1 MIIDCTKLRIR
12 HFWYTTVNYDIR
24 MICKRILNLQV
35 KLERDDEGTG
45 TNSASQ
51 QNGNARTPIACCT
64 IGRASPANWRTP
76 YSEDDLMVM
85 SGGAWSPN
93 TGESCTKK
101 PI

>member
-1 MIIDCTKLRIR
+1 M
-12 HFWYTTVNYDIR
+12 
-24 MICKRILNLQV
+24 
-35 KLERDDEGTG
+35 ERDDEGTG

-76 YSEDDLMVM
+76 YSENDLMVM

-101 PI
+101 PIKLQLYLLIPVIPVKIDRDEKDGGEK